1 MVQVEGVEVQLRL
14 PGVARDPVGEE
25 PQNCGA
31 ETLDNL
37 GKTPHLN
44 MPSMQKKGS
53 KTMNIRTAHVTR
65 TKLAVITAG
74 LAGLAMA
81 LTACSGDTSAANGNG
96 SDGSA
101 SPNIDGTWITSE
113 PEGNTGEILAVNGTD
128 VAYIAPVWEN
138 GSSCT
143 STELVL
149 EHIEQDA
156 LKLENTEQ
164 NAEYQ
169 ILSAGELNDAQTS
182 VTWDDVNGSKRTGD
196 DPGSATLTNLGET
209 LELEYTFYRGV
220 GDVTL
225 VPVDSTLGQ
234 QLIETACED

>member
-1 MVQVEGVEVQLRL
+1 MVQVEGAEIQLRL
-14 PGVARDPVGEE
+14 PGVARDPVEEE

-37 GKTPHLN
+37 CKTPRLN
-44 MPSMQKKGS
+44 MQSMQKKGS

-65 TKLAVITAG
+65 AKLAVITAG

-81 LTACSGDTSAANGNG
+81 LTACDGDASAENGNG
-96 SDGSA
+96 ADGSTP
-101 SPNIDGTWITSE
+101 PNLDGAWITSE
-113 PEGNTGEILAVNGTD
+113 PEGFTGDILSIAGAD
-128 VAYIAPVWEN
+128 VAFIAPTLEN

-156 LKLENTEQ
+156 LKLENTTQ
-164 NAEYQ
+164 NSEYQ
-169 ILSAGELNDAQTS
+169 VLSAGALNDAQTS
-182 VTWDDVNGSKRTGD
+182 ITWDDVNGSKRTGD
-196 DPGSATLTNLGET
+196 DPGMATFTYLGDTIEF
-209 LELEYTFYRGV
+209 EYTFHRGV

-225 VPVDSTLGQ
+225 VPVDSDLGQ
-234 QLIETACED
+234 QLVEGECAD